1 MPRARALMLGEVL
14 AGDSWTLF
22 DQMNP
27 VITQFGQLMAN
38 YLGIGFTGN
47 SHTSDYVPIMATG
60 PGAERFAGLIE
71 NTDIFAHYTDL
82 AGIQFK
88 NPSLPLL
95 AENAWDVEEVEHIAR
110 YAEPFADSFG

>member
-1 MPRARALMLGEVL
+1 MLGEVL

-47 SHTSDYVPIMATG
+47 SHTSDYVPILASG

-71 NTDIFAHYTDL
+71 NTDIFDHYTQL
-82 AGIQFK
+82 AGIRFE

-95 AENAWDVEEVEHIAR
+95 AGDTWEEEEVEQIAR
-110 YAEPFADSFG
+110 YAEPFTDALV